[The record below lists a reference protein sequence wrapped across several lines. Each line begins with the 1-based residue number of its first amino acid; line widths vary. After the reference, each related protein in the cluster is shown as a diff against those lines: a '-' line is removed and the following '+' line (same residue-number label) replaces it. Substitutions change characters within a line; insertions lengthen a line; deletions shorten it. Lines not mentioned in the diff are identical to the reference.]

1 MKQAERLRIAKK
13 MFAGTVQPADF
24 PDIEE
29 DTTAATPSAPA
40 ASGGQR
46 SFLQR
51 VGDLF
56 TGGPKAAAAAPA
68 DRQRPNVQAPE
79 APMDQSP
86 IERARLLVR
95 QLRRLPPQGLEGAL
109 REPGHSDEG
118 NGGSICRAE
127 Q

>member
-1 MKQAERLRIAKK
+1 MV
-13 MFAGTVQPADF
+13 AGTVQPADF

-29 DTTAATPSAPA
+29 DTNAATPSAPA

-79 APMDQSP
+79 APMDQSR
-86 IERARLLVR
+86 IERARLLVGQYR
-95 QLRRLPPQGLEGAL
+95 ELPPEELEAAL
-109 REPGHSDEG
+109 REQGYSDEEIG
-118 NGGSICRAE
+118 EIIGSPN